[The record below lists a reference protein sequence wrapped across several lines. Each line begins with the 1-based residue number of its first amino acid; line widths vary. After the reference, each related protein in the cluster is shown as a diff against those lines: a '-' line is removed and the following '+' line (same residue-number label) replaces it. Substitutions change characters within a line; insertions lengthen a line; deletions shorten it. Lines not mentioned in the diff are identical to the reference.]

1 MLMSSIMVVGTAVLT
16 YGGYRREFLTMAGGR
31 LAAGFGESLLVA
43 MQAIIVLSFSQFT
56 RHTATK
62 ERANGHYAVPEFRR
76 GVVAQ
81 HGVRHEQ
88 RVGPAGECQRVLSAA
103 VHLQRRP
110 DPCRQHLPVV
120 RYPLCAPSVVVRADH
135 HHHIN
140 PCSVS
145 AFAWLTCLLYV
156 CIDGPTL
163 REKIGGTFP
172 PIRPILESK
181 ECTRVAF
188 LDSIPTLPPQP
199 PQGVSSSAEGSKMR
213 LSDIKEFPASFWY
226 GL

>member
-1 MLMSSIMVVGTAVLT
+1 M
-16 YGGYRREFLTMAGGR
+16 
-31 LAAGFGESLLVA
+31 
-43 MQAIIVLSFSQFT
+43 
-56 RHTATK
+56 
-62 ERANGHYAVPEFRR
+62 
-76 GVVAQ
+76 
-81 HGVRHEQ
+81 
-88 RVGPAGECQRVLSAA
+88 
-103 VHLQRRP
+103 
-110 DPCRQHLPVV
+110 V

-172 PIRPILESK
+172 PIRPIRESK
-181 ECTRVAF
+181 ECSRVAF
-188 LDSIPTLPPQP
+188 LDSIPTLPSQP

-213 LSDIKEFPASFWY
+213 LSDIREFPASFWY
-226 GL
+226 VYRIKLLGGALALTSRDLAAAGASR

>member
-43 MQAIIVLSFSQFT
+43 MQAIIVRFLST

-110 DPCRQHLPVV
+110 DPCR
-120 RYPLCAPSVVVRADH
+120 
-135 HHHIN
+135 
-140 PCSVS
+140 
-145 AFAWLTCLLYV
+145 
-156 CIDGPTL
+156 
-163 REKIGGTFP
+163 
-172 PIRPILESK
+172 
-181 ECTRVAF
+181 
-188 LDSIPTLPPQP
+188 
-199 PQGVSSSAEGSKMR
+199 
-213 LSDIKEFPASFWY
+213 
-226 GL
+226 